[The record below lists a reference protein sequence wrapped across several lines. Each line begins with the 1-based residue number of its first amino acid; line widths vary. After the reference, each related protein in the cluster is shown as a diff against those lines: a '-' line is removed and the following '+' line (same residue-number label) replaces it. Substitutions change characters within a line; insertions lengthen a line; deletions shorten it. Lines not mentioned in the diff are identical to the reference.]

1 MTDSVGGIEYY
12 IDADAQAVL
21 KAGDKVHETTAGMS
35 KDFGIVD
42 KAVQSLIAKQ
52 VSLGST
58 VDKTGNIV
66 DKFGNVNTKAT
77 AAVKQLIDKQNQL
90 KASAANVDAAYQK
103 LNSVSGRTNKNFKV
117 QKGFMQQAGYQVGDF
132 AVQVQGGQ
140 NAMVAFNQQF
150 AQLAGFLG
158 PGGAVIGAVAA
169 VAGAL
174 TMALL
179 PSLGKG
185 SEETQKLIDKIKEL
199 RETQLLS
206 ADMAEFLA
214 DQEGKS
220 QKQRE
225 KDIAETEKKIKAT
238 EKETESLKQSYE
250 AAKAVS
256 DLREGS
262 KSEERSLQR
271 TEQASKAYND
281 QASELKTL
289 KAQLS
294 VLNDEYSK
302 SESNLS
308 ALNLILTGATKQT
321 DEQKKASDELIQ
333 SLTEQSE
340 AIGKTSRDILESN
353 LAKLKASDADK
364 ALALSA
370 YDAIKAEEER
380 VKKLKESNDL
390 ADKQKSTYDAL
401 LVSYQNQVAQLSLNT
416 KQQDEYNARKKLEL
430 DDTQA
435 LPAAIQAEIDA
446 LEARRVKNQ
455 ELADQAANN
464 KKITQEFEQIKTDN
478 MNGDPLKALEENLTA
493 ERDII
498 KAHLAMKLEDEA
510 LSNAQRE
517 ALKLE
522 HESLLTGIEQD
533 STDAR
538 MALAEAENRA
548 KMSALSGAF
557 NNLSSLMNTESK
569 KMFEVGKAAALAGAI
584 VDGIAA
590 VQGAFKIGNS
600 LGGLPLG
607 FAYAAAAGVAQAVN
621 VQNIAKQKI
630 GGASSGTSSFSGGKP
645 VVNTGNQQA
654 SGPSQNISIAGINP
668 NSLFTGGQI
677 IELLNQALGD
687 GYTLAN

>member
-1 MTDSVGGIEYY
+1 
-12 IDADAQAVL
+12 
-21 KAGDKVHETTAGMS
+21 
-35 KDFGIVD
+35 
-42 KAVQSLIAKQ
+42 
-52 VSLGST
+52 
-58 VDKTGNIV
+58 
-66 DKFGNVNTKAT
+66 
-77 AAVKQLIDKQNQL
+77 
-90 KASAANVDAAYQK
+90 
-103 LNSVSGRTNKNFKV
+103 
-117 QKGFMQQAGYQVGDF
+117 
-132 AVQVQGGQ
+132 
-140 NAMVAFNQQF
+140 
-150 AQLAGFLG
+150 
-158 PGGAVIGAVAA
+158 
-169 VAGAL
+169 
-174 TMALL
+174 
-179 PSLGKG
+179 
-185 SEETQKLIDKIKEL
+185 
-199 RETQLLS
+199 
-206 ADMAEFLA
+206 
-214 DQEGKS
+214 
-220 QKQRE
+220 
-225 KDIAETEKKIKAT
+225 
-238 EKETESLKQSYE
+238 
-250 AAKAVS
+250 
-256 DLREGS
+256 
-262 KSEERSLQR
+262 
-271 TEQASKAYND
+271 
-281 QASELKTL
+281 
-289 KAQLS
+289 
-294 VLNDEYSK
+294 
-302 SESNLS
+302 
-308 ALNLILTGATKQT
+308 
-321 DEQKKASDELIQ
+321 
-333 SLTEQSE
+333 
-340 AIGKTSRDILESN
+340 
-353 LAKLKASDADK
+353 
-364 ALALSA
+364 
-370 YDAIKAEEER
+370 
-380 VKKLKESNDL
+380 
-390 ADKQKSTYDAL
+390 
-401 LVSYQNQVAQLSLNT
+401 
-416 KQQDEYNARKKLEL
+416 
-430 DDTQA
+430 

>member
-52 VSLGST
+52 VALGST

-103 LNSVSGRTNKNFKV
+103 LNSVSGRTNKNFRV

-174 TMALL
+174 ATALL
-179 PSLGKG
+179 PSLFNSG
-185 SEETQKLIDKIKEL
+185 EETQKLIDKLKEL
-199 RETQLLS
+199 AETQLLT
-206 ADMAEFLA
+206 A
-214 DQEGKS
+214 DQAAFLSSVETKS
-220 QKQRE
+220 QAE
-225 KDIAETEKKIKAT
+225 KEKKIKAI
-238 EKETESLKQSYE
+238 EKEI
-250 AAKAVS
+250 KA
-256 DLREGS
+256 DE
-262 KSEERSLQR
+262 
-271 TEQASKAYND
+271 KA
-281 QASELKTL
+281 L
-289 KAQLS
+289 KAQQELGKGITATSQYIRGGATAMTQSGESIKSLS
-294 VLNDEYSK
+294 ERLLENK
-302 SESNLS
+302 ANLS
-308 ALNLILTGATKQT
+308 LLNIEVGKGKDKLSAYKLLMEGSTVQT
-321 DEQKKASDELIQ
+321 EDQKKASDELIK

-340 AIGKTSRDILESN
+340 AIGKSNRDILES
-353 LAKLKASDADK
+353 KLVKLGASEADIK
-364 ALALSA
+364 TALAA
-370 YDAIKAEEER
+370 YNAIKAEESR
-380 VKKLKESNDL
+380 AKAIKASDDAAIKQQQTHESV
-390 ADKQKSTYDAL
+390 L
-401 LVSYQNQVAQLSLNT
+401 LSYQNQVAQLSLNT

-446 LEARRVKNQ
+446 LEALRVKNQ
-455 ELADQAANN
+455 ELADQEANN

-533 STDAR
+533 ATNAR

-600 LGGLPLG
+600 IGGPPLG